1 MLYFT
6 ESIDSS
12 KDFEDELL
20 DIPLPTVSPDF
31 TLLDFEPP
39 PPIFPSSLQHTSV
52 DQRLPPLGALGQAPS
67 PPAPLSRRHNRSLS
81 PGSPPP
87 SQRSSVFRPLP
98 QRYNYMNR
106 QSKLCNLFQEII

>member
-1 MLYFT
+1 MLIT

-39 PPIFPSSLQHTSV
+39 PPILTNE
-52 DQRLPPLGALGQAPS
+52 RLPPLGALGQAPS
-67 PPAPLSRRHNRSLS
+67 PPVPLSRRHNRSLS

-87 SQRSSVFRPLP
+87 SQRTSAFRPLP

-106 QSKLCNLFQEII
+106 QSKSYNNIT